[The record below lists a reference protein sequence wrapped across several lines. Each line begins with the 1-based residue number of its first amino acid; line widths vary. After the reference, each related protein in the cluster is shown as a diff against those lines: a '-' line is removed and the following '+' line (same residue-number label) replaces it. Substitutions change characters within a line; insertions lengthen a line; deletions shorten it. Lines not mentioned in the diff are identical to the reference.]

1 MLVTFSSSPDWYHFG
16 PSATT
21 KPGRRHIGQNLA
33 AHRAATA
40 SAKVAGRSILPKNDK
55 IIVDLLRKSEVY
67 MVHPG
72 PLRDVR
78 DRHDALGRDAMD
90 AASVRRVRSP
100 DETLAAYGEVVW
112 SWRRDRGVYPAR
124 LVAGSATVTI
134 NAAHRGEHEGNRNTI
149 ARGKPV

>member
-1 MLVTFSSSPDWYHFG
+1 
-16 PSATT
+16 
-21 KPGRRHIGQNLA
+21 
-33 AHRAATA
+33 
-40 SAKVAGRSILPKNDK
+40 
-55 IIVDLLRKSEVY
+55 

-124 LVAGSATVTI
+124 LVAGLATVTK
-134 NAAHRGEHEGNRNTI
+134 NAAHRGELVISRKAI
-149 ARGKPV
+149 AHGMY